1 MELYRHNPQ
10 FDLAEKICEVL
21 TKARFEAYL
30 AGGCVRDLLLRRTPH
45 DFDVATSAKPED
57 IEKLFSKTLAIGRQF
72 GVMVVVDDGAQVE
85 VATFRK
91 DGPSKDGRRPESIQF
106 SSAKEDAIRRDFTI
120 NGLFYDLQKKHFI
133 DFVKGEGDIK
143 ARILRAIGKPS
154 ERFAEDHLRL
164 LRAVRFTAQ
173 LGFTIENDTFDAI
186 QEHAAK
192 IKTVSGER
200 VQEELSKLL
209 MGDHLPMGLD
219 NLKESQLL
227 RHLLGLE
234 KFGSVLPQSIFP
246 KLKATR
252 EDQWFRFFLWI
263 EAMNPQELGFYEEL
277 ASRWKFSRNLRRQT
291 VGALRWAL
299 GKDHFKNHSLGE
311 IIELSFEPENERGL
325 NEYFKTLETEADK
338 KKLALYFLQ
347 KKKLDGSK
355 PDPWLEASDFDWLQG
370 EALGKALK
378 ACYWEQ
384 LEGKCKNKEQ
394 LMASWKRREHGR

>member
-1 MELYRHNPQ
+1 
-10 FDLAEKICEVL
+10 
-21 TKARFEAYL
+21 
-30 AGGCVRDLLLRRTPH
+30 LLLRRTPH

-57 IEKLFSKTLAIGRQF
+57 IEKLFPRTLAIGRQF

-91 DGPSKDGRRPESIQF
+91 DGPSKDGRRPDSVEF
-106 SSAKEDAIRRDFTI
+106 SSAKEDAARRDFTI

-133 DFVKGEGDIK
+133 DFVKGEGDIQ

-164 LRAVRFTAQ
+164 LRAVRFASQ
-173 LGFTIENDTFDAI
+173 LGFTIEIDTFDAI

-200 VQEELSKLL
+200 IQEELSKLL
-209 MGDHLPMGLD
+209 MGDHLSMGLD

-227 RHLLGLE
+227 GHLLGLE
-234 KFGSVLPQSIFP
+234 KFGAVLSQSIFP
-246 KLKATR
+246 KIKANR

-263 EAMNPQELGFYEEL
+263 EAMNPQGLQFYEEL

-291 VGALRWAL
+291 VGALRWVF

-338 KKLALYFLQ
+338 KKLARYLLQ
-347 KKKLDGSK
+347 KKNLDGSK

-370 EALGKALK
+370 EALGKVLK
-378 ACYWEQ
+378 SCYWEQ
-384 LEGKCKNKEQ
+384 LEGKSKNKEQ